1 MKELTKR
8 VEQVEKDTH
17 QIRIDVAT
25 LTERSKNFAT
35 TTSVE
40 ALLERCDSFATRV
53 AVEKLTERCEHFVT
67 KGEFTSA
74 LHQMEVRLTEKLDG
88 LGLRINGVE
97 SKIFWGIFLPAMSAV
112 VAWFVKTTV
121 LQM

>member
-40 ALLERCDSFATRV
+40 AL
-53 AVEKLTERCEHFVT
+53 TERCKHFVT

-74 LHQMEVRLTEKLDG
+74 LHQMEVRLTDKLDG

-97 SKIFWGIFLPAMSAV
+97 SKIFWGIFLPAMSAI